1 MAARGRHWLVLWLV
15 FALGMLGWVSARQTA
30 AHVLATSLREARAER
45 SVAEAERA
53 ALLRRRNTARS
64 RAVLVPRAEA
74 LGLRFPADSELVTLE
89 DPTRERR

>member
-1 MAARGRHWLVLWLV
+1 
-15 FALGMLGWVSARQTA
+15 MLGWVSARQTA
-30 AHVLATSLREARAER
+30 GHVLATRLREARAER

-53 ALLRRRNTARS
+53 ALLRRRNAARS

-74 LGLRFPADSELVTLE
+74 LGLRFPADSEMVTLE

>member
-15 FALGMLGWVSARQTA
+15 FALAMLAWVSARQTA
-30 AHVLATSLREARAER
+30 GHVLAGELREARADR
-45 SVAEAERA
+45 SAAEAERA
-53 ALLRRRNTARS
+53 AVLRRRNAAGS

-89 DPTRERR
+89 DPDRERR